1 MRVRTDERR
10 NAIIEAAKTVFRKEG
25 YERASMTAIA
35 ARVGGSKATLYGY
48 FKSKEELFLAAML
61 EAVQEQGQV
70 VIDLLDPS
78 EPRIDLVLQR
88 FGEAY
93 LEFMMTPGALAVM
106 RAAVAEGAH
115 VAVGNSLYENG
126 PKRGWEGMKAYFA
139 HLREQGAIR
148 MVDPGIAAGH
158 FKGMLEAGIIEPL
171 LFGAKPELDPK
182 LAAAAA
188 VGAFLCAY
196 GEQEDGRAAAGGGS
210 RR

>member
-1 MRVRTDERR
+1 
-10 NAIIEAAKTVFRKEG
+10 
-25 YERASMTAIA
+25 
-35 ARVGGSKATLYGY
+35 
-48 FKSKEELFLAAML
+48 
-61 EAVQEQGQV
+61 
-70 VIDLLDPS
+70 
-78 EPRIDLVLQR
+78 
-88 FGEAY
+88 
-93 LEFMMTPGALAVM
+93 MTPCALAVM

-115 VAVGNSLYENG
+115 VAVGTSLYENG

-188 VGAFLCAY
+188 VGAFLCAF
-196 GEQEDGRAAAGGGS
+196 GDRKS
-210 RR
+210 VV

>member
-1 MRVRTDERR
+1 MCGLSKNWMLGFEMGAGWRVRTTGRS

-78 EPRIDLVLQR
+78 EPRIDFVLQR

-93 LEFMMTPGALAVM
+93 LEFMMPPCALA
-106 RAAVAEGAH
+106 
-115 VAVGNSLYENG
+115 
-126 PKRGWEGMKAYFA
+126 
-139 HLREQGAIR
+139 
-148 MVDPGIAAGH
+148 
-158 FKGMLEAGIIEPL
+158 
-171 LFGAKPELDPK
+171 EL
-182 LAAAAA
+182 
-188 VGAFLCAY
+188 
-196 GEQEDGRAAAGGGS
+196 GRASCRERGCQYV
-210 RR
+210 

>member
-1 MRVRTDERR
+1 MRISDWSSDVCYSD
-10 NAIIEAAKTVFRKEG
+10 
-25 YERASMTAIA
+25 
-35 ARVGGSKATLYGY
+35 L
-48 FKSKEELFLAAML
+48 L

-93 LEFMMTPGALAVM
+93 LEFMMTPCALAVM

-115 VAVGNSLYENG
+115 VAVGTSLYENG

-148 MVDPGIAAGH
+148 MVDPGIAARS
-158 FKGMLEAGIIEPL
+158 EERR
-171 LFGAKPELDPK
+171 
-182 LAAAAA
+182 
-188 VGAFLCAY
+188 VGKECVSTC
-196 GEQEDGRAAAGGGS
+196 RSRGS
-210 RR
+210 PSH